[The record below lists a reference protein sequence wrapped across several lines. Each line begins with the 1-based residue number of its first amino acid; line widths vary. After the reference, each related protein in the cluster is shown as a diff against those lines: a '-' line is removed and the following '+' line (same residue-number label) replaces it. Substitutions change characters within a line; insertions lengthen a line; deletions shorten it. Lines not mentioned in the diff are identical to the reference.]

1 MKCTHVALQVN
12 DVEASSSFY
21 GRYCGMKTVHDR
33 TTEGQRVMWLGWGED
48 PPMFVI
54 VLIARPYE
62 HNNQPPW
69 QHIGMAVDSRDEVD
83 QIFRLAERDG
93 VPDLWPPVD
102 AGPIVGYY
110 CGVPDPDGNM
120 VEFSFGQRI
129 GSATTMRDD
138 V

>member
-1 MKCTHVALQVN
+1 
-12 DVEASSSFY
+12 
-21 GRYCGMKTVHDR
+21 
-33 TTEGQRVMWLGWGED
+33 
-48 PPMFVI
+48 MFVI

-62 HNNQPPW
+62 QNIQPPW

-83 QIFRLAERDG
+83 QIFGLAERDG
-93 VPDLWPPVD
+93 IQDLWPPVD

-110 CGVPDPDGNM
+110 CGLPDPDGNM

-129 GSATTMRDD
+129 GSATPMRDD